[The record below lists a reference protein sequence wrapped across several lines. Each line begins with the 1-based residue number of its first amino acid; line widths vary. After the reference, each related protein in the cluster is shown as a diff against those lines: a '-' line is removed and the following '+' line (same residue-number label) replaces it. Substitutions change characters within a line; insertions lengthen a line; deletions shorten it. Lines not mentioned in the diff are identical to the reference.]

1 MSFRL
6 FASYA
11 LVLIAAT
18 SLTASE
24 VRVWGST
31 NTADA
36 PAAAWASIY
45 AVPAGL
51 TDVTQVAVTG
61 STIAALRANGSVV
74 VWGVAGDP
82 TLTVPIGA
90 QSGVT
95 QIAASFGGAVYALR
109 NNGTVVAW
117 GDPATQQLA
126 VPSGLTGVAAVRG
139 GFANGLAIRADGS
152 VIGWGRDTVVP
163 PTNFTC
169 VDATTTGVARKS
181 DSTLVHWDTRPGTS
195 YLDIPPGLT
204 GAGLFSSGSGSV
216 GVVNSSGQV
225 TVWGITTA
233 GQANVPAGLTGIAEL
248 AFGDDHV
255 VARST
260 SGSLTIWG
268 NGLTARPEIA
278 VPIGWTGCQKIAAG
292 YRFTVGV
299 FATAPNG
306 SAPTAVT
313 LSSTAVPYQAAGGL
327 VIGTLGA
334 TDADPGDRP
343 TFALVTGNGSSDNAA
358 FSISG
363 SQLTV
368 GTSPLAAP
376 ANSTVSVR
384 IRATDSGGL
393 TVYSVFALTI
403 GPAPVTADEST
414 NNGFFGGCGVGSGV
428 SIVLGSLAFT
438 LRFLWKRHS

>member
-278 VPIGWTGCQKIAAG
+278 VPSSVTGCLTIAAG
-292 YRFTVGV
+292 YRFTVAVLGV
-299 FATAPNG
+299 
-306 SAPTAVT
+306 APTDITLNPATVVAGAVAN
-313 LSSTAVPYQAAGGL
+313 SAV
-327 VIGTLGA
+327 GTLAAIDGDPTDTHTFQLVPGVGA
-334 TDADPGDRP
+334 D
-343 TFALVTGNGSSDNAA
+343 DNALFA
-358 FSISG
+358 IQNATLGIG
-363 SQLTV
+363 SVNLTS
-368 GTSPLAAP
+368 TSATTLHLR
-376 ANSTVSVR
+376 V
-384 IRATDSGGL
+384 RATDREGF
-393 TVYSVFALTI
+393 TIEKALAVVVT
-403 GPAPVTADEST
+403 PAPQTDDKQKSEL
-414 NNGFFGGCGVGSGV
+414 FGGCGIGSGV
-428 SIVLGSLAFT
+428 SLVLGSLAFA
-438 LRFLWKRHS
+438 LRFLWKRH